1 MAPPTDISQTPTGP
15 NPSSI
20 FPSLLNAT
28 NPMRFGAPL
37 SSTSVATPQFLLTG
51 PLSSTSIAAPPLRVG
66 IPTSLPGGS
75 ILSYAATSI
84 PTVVPPIRNS
94 MTGKVL
100 PNFLGNQ
107 TFGFD
112 APAQPSA
119 THQIYNVMAFATQDL
134 TKLTTNPPR
143 KLVLQVIAN
152 LLSPVQSTVPSF
164 HV

>member
-1 MAPPTDISQTPTGP
+1 
-15 NPSSI
+15 
-20 FPSLLNAT
+20 
-28 NPMRFGAPL
+28 
-37 SSTSVATPQFLLTG
+37 
-51 PLSSTSIAAPPLRVG
+51 
-66 IPTSLPGGS
+66 
-75 ILSYAATSI
+75 
-84 PTVVPPIRNS
+84 

-107 TFGFD
+107 TFNFD

-152 LLSPVQSTVPSF
+152 LLSPVQSTLPWF